1 MIFND
6 TGHLAVMPTQ
16 HSGVRDI
23 AVGGPGFEFPGYH
36 WNGSAYVQGRTISDK
51 EFPDSLN

>member
-23 AVGGPGFEFPGYH
+23 AVGGPGFESPAITGTEAPMCRDARF
-36 WNGSAYVQGRTISDK
+36 RTRS
-51 EFPDSLN
+51 FRTR